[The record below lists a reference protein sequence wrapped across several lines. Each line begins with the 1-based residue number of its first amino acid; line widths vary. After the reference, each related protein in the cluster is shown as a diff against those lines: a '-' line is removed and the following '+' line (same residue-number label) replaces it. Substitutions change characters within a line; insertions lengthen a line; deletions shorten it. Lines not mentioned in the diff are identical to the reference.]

1 MEHIL
6 KDEGDEGF
14 TSMMPSHSFPWFF
27 TFSHAHSP
35 LQMEDVRM
43 MIYSS
48 GGVRWV
54 GFLLASGM
62 EKVLVA
68 GIPLLT
74 YVVKLEGGV

>member
-1 MEHIL
+1 
-6 KDEGDEGF
+6 
-14 TSMMPSHSFPWFF
+14 MMPSHSFPRFF

-35 LQMEDVRM
+35 LRMEDARM

-62 EKVLVA
+62 EKVLA
-68 GIPLLT
+68 ASIPLPT
-74 YVVKLEGGV
+74 YVVKLEGGM